1 MGEESVLRALRACR
15 PSKTLVLL
23 NPIRIGR
30 RPLTNKK
37 LPRERASPMFS
48 NPTAVTF
55 IGYLIVMVGVGVFAY
70 YYTRSYTDFIL
81 GGRSLGG
88 FVTALSVGAS
98 DMSGWLLMGL
108 PGAVFLFGVS
118 QSWIAIGLILGSWL
132 NWRFAAARLRVYT
145 EKAHNSLTLPDYLTH
160 RFEDKSNALRII
172 ASAVILIFFT
182 IYCASASTNCTNG
195 RSYFLPTLESSSPN
209 AGAI

>member
-1 MGEESVLRALRACR
+1 
-15 PSKTLVLL
+15 
-23 NPIRIGR
+23 
-30 RPLTNKK
+30 
-37 LPRERASPMFS
+37 MFS

-118 QSWIAIGLILGSWL
+118 QSWIAIGLILVHGSTG
-132 NWRFAAARLRVYT
+132 A
-145 EKAHNSLTLPDYLTH
+145 LPPPD
-160 RFEDKSNALRII
+160 
-172 ASAVILIFFT
+172 
-182 IYCASASTNCTNG
+182 CASIPKKRIT
-195 RSYFLPTLESSSPN
+195 P
-209 AGAI
+209 

>member
-1 MGEESVLRALRACR
+1 
-15 PSKTLVLL
+15 
-23 NPIRIGR
+23 
-30 RPLTNKK
+30 
-37 LPRERASPMFS
+37 MFS

-108 PGAVFLFGVS
+108 PGAVSSLAFLKAGS
-118 QSWIAIGLILGSWL
+118 LSGLFWVHGSTG
-132 NWRFAAARLRVYT
+132 A
-145 EKAHNSLTLPDYLTH
+145 LPPPD
-160 RFEDKSNALRII
+160 
-172 ASAVILIFFT
+172 
-182 IYCASASTNCTNG
+182 CASIPKSA
-195 RSYFLPTLESSSPN
+195 
-209 AGAI
+209 

>member
-1 MGEESVLRALRACR
+1 MGEESVLRTLRACR
-15 PSKTLVLL
+15 PSKTRVLL

-98 DMSGWLLMGL
+98 DMS
-108 PGAVFLFGVS
+108 
-118 QSWIAIGLILGSWL
+118 
-132 NWRFAAARLRVYT
+132 
-145 EKAHNSLTLPDYLTH
+145 
-160 RFEDKSNALRII
+160 
-172 ASAVILIFFT
+172 
-182 IYCASASTNCTNG
+182 
-195 RSYFLPTLESSSPN
+195 
-209 AGAI
+209 

>member
-15 PSKTLVLL
+15 PSKTRVLL

-70 YYTRSYTDFIL
+70 YYTRCLLYTSPSPRDK
-81 GGRSLGG
+81 R
-88 FVTALSVGAS
+88 
-98 DMSGWLLMGL
+98 
-108 PGAVFLFGVS
+108 
-118 QSWIAIGLILGSWL
+118 QSRMPS
-132 NWRFAAARLRVYT
+132 
-145 EKAHNSLTLPDYLTH
+145 
-160 RFEDKSNALRII
+160 
-172 ASAVILIFFT
+172 SA
-182 IYCASASTNCTNG
+182 
-195 RSYFLPTLESSSPN
+195 
-209 AGAI
+209 